1 MKFDYQSISISELP
15 IEPNRLFI
23 SSIVV
28 FVTPI
33 VLLIVSMFNVKFV
46 KDSVIER
53 TTKEIIE
60 KHKKDEEKSA
70 SSEIKKTKNKTKKT
84 KTNKK

>member
-1 MKFDYQSISISELP
+1 
-15 IEPNRLFI
+15 
-23 SSIVV
+23 
-28 FVTPI
+28 
-33 VLLIVSMFNVKFV
+33 MFNVKFV

-70 SSEIKKTKNKTKKT
+70 SPQIKKTTSKTKKT

>member
-1 MKFDYQSISISELP
+1 ML
-15 IEPNRLFI
+15 
-23 SSIVV
+23 
-28 FVTPI
+28 
-33 VLLIVSMFNVKFV
+33 NVKFV

-70 SSEIKKTKNKTKKT
+70 SSEIKKTKNKTKKI